1 MSDTPASP
9 RPRVELT
16 ARGLILGVII
26 TLFFTAANVYA
37 GLKVALTFST
47 SIPAA
52 VISMAVLRAF
62 KGSTIWENNIVQTVA
77 SAAGTLSSVIFV
89 LPGLLMVGW
98 WTGFPFW
105 QSFAICAVG
114 GVLGVMYTVPL
125 RRALVTGSDLPYP
138 EGVAAAEVL
147 RAGAAS
153 AAEAEAAGEGRHGL
167 MALLFGSLA
176 SAGVVLMTAMNLFA
190 GEISLYGRLTPR
202 AASGV
207 GLSFSFLLVG
217 IGQLMGVAVGAAMAV
232 GLIITWGVAV
242 PILTAA
248 HPAAGDA
255 AAIAVG
261 VWKSQ
266 VKLIGAGAIAAS
278 ALWTLG
284 KLAVPVWTGLMSA
297 IAASRRSGGRGDD
310 VAEHDLPIWIVG
322 LVALAC
328 LAPLAWLLSA
338 FLAVPAG
345 AALHGLTTLLVIGGA
360 AYVAGVGFLVA
371 AVCGYMA
378 GLIGSSNSP
387 VSGLA
392 ILGVVGAA
400 LLLVAL
406 AGGAIGPEG
415 KRALVAFALL
425 VTAVLVTVAT
435 VANDNLQDLKTG
447 QLIGATPWRQQ
458 VALIVGVFAGSLV
471 IPWTCNLLLQSNG
484 FVGVAG
490 PTLTG
495 QPLQA
500 PQATLISTLAKGVI
514 EGGLNWTLIGV
525 GLLVGL
531 ALVAV
536 DETLRRTTAKLSLP
550 PLAAA
555 LAMYLPSDVITPTI
569 LGALIGWAYDRWVG
583 AKPWAG
589 AAKRLGVLL
598 ASGLVVGESL
608 MAVLLAGLAIVTGRG
623 DPLAVL
629 GQDPTGGHGAAL
641 GAAGCGAL
649 LIWLFLWIE
658 RLARRHTEPTLAPG
672 R

>member
-1 MSDTPASP
+1 MTDPTAPSP
-9 RPRVELT
+9 PRVELT
-16 ARGLILGVII
+16 LRGLILGVVI

-62 KGSTIWENNIVQTVA
+62 KGSSIWENNIVQTVA

-105 QSFAICAVG
+105 QSFAICALG

-147 RAGAAS
+147 KAGATSDEGAG
-153 AAEAEAAGEGRHGL
+153 AGREGLLALAAG
-167 MALLFGSLA
+167 SIA
-176 SAGVVLMTAMNLFA
+176 SAGVVLMTGLKLFA
-190 GEISLYGRLTPR
+190 DGLSAFVRPAPTSATGL
-202 AASGV
+202 GV
-207 GLSFSFLLVG
+207 SFSFLLVG
-217 IGQLMGVAVGAAMAV
+217 VGQLMGAASGAAMAL
-232 GLIITWGVAV
+232 GLVIAWGVAV
-242 PILTAA
+242 PLLTAA
-248 HPAAGDA
+248 HPTAGDA
-255 AAIAVG
+255 AAVALG

-284 KLAVPVWTGLMSA
+284 KLAVPVWRGLMA
-297 IAASRRSGGRGDD
+297 AVAASSRTHSAHDD
-310 VAEHDLPIWIVG
+310 IAERDLPIWIVG
-322 LVALAC
+322 LVCLAC
-328 LAPLAWLLSA
+328 LAPLAWLLQA
-338 FLAVPAG
+338 FLGAPAG
-345 AALHGLTTLLVIGGA
+345 AALSGLTVPLVVGGV
-360 AYVAGVGFLVA
+360 AYIAVVGFLVA

-392 ILGVVGAA
+392 ILGVLGAA

-406 AGGAIGPEG
+406 AGGAVGEAG
-415 KRALVAFALL
+415 KHALVAFALL
-425 VTAVLVTVAT
+425 VTSVLVTVAT

-447 QLIGATPWRQQ
+447 QLVGATPWRQQ
-458 VALIVGVFAGSLV
+458 VALVAGVIAGSVV

-484 FVGVAG
+484 FVGVPGRA
-490 PTLTG
+490 LSDH
-495 QPLQA
+495 PLQA
-500 PQATLISTLAKGVI
+500 PQATLISTLAKGVV
-514 EGGLNWTLIGV
+514 EGGLNWSLIGV
-525 GLLVGL
+525 GVLVGL
-531 ALVAV
+531 GLVVV
-536 DETLRRTTAKLSLP
+536 DETLRRTTRRFSLP

-555 LAMYLPSDVITPTI
+555 LAMYLPSDIITPVI
-569 LGALIGWAYDRWVG
+569 LGALIGWVYERWVG
-583 AKPWAG
+583 SKPWA
-589 AAKRLGVLL
+589 ASARRLGVLL

-608 MAVLLAGLAIVTGRG
+608 MAVLLAGLSIVSGRG
-623 DPLAVL
+623 DPLAIW
-629 GQDPTGGHGAAL
+629 GADPTGGHGQAI

-649 LIWLFLWIE
+649 LISLYFWAE
-658 RLARRHTEPTLAPG
+658 RLAKRGEPIAAPG